1 MLKYLQKI
9 YNNCT
14 PIVIFGLFSRKGP
27 LMSGN
32 DVKWN
37 FSNLMSGDDI
47 KHKHSGIA
55 TSDEIGWKLPGKKK
69 EDDLKWGIPKSKLG
83 IDGTGG
89 SPVVKSAGDVK
100 RRFSPKVP
108 KVEDDRNW
116 MFPVSNES
124 KWGVKTSLKMERC
137 LLGKQEL
144 SLPEVLLDQPHIF
157 KDVLSVDTWSNILT
171 DAQKTHLTK
180 YLPKFPENDK
190 KEKEETVRRLFE
202 GDNFKFGNPLTQ
214 FHTKLKDLVQRSK
227 KQLFKSLCPIPSPEP
242 THPSVVST
250 FAAKPTVNGDI
261 SSSLPTTP
269 VPGDDGNPIQQPKR
283 QRPFSP
289 VEVTEEDYVQ
299 MIRNH
304 KRRKH
309 DVEMYP
315 ELNTQNI
322 SLQDIM
328 SRCQA
333 ARKTPQNGNAPIS
346 KKKKIKLKDRNDK
359 KLKKSVKIKSEDIR
373 QESQSSAQSNS
384 QFADA
389 ENSTGLQDNFMKQED
404 EVPDFPLP
412 ETCPP
417 KLTFGQHDNFFSLVR
432 DLLCGFSDGRAT
444 TVKFLSGDLIGGI
457 PDNFVPFVDYKER
470 AQQWRWIGAGR
481 DSDDKLNNLCKQWLA
496 NKKDKTSDSGDLG
509 QGSPPP
515 PRARTSFVVRATT
528 EEEKLMFREQEKR
541 RFENPHKGFT
551 YKMHG
556 YESVVGPVKGVYTK
570 ENAMTKAREHAI
582 EVKLTQL
589 LRNHSDIRYK
599 CIMRDAAA
607 RLPNGEGTRGDICEL
622 LKDSQFLA
630 PDRLHSEKDPCVKYD
645 VNRKLWIYLHR
656 SRTEEEF
663 ERIHQAHGAAQRAK
677 KSLQKPKTPKAKAKE
692 TNQATQPTST
702 IVSPKLTTSLSV
714 SSDSISIEDQTPLSL
729 TPSSPSVTNSPKKT
743 PNSPALG
750 TVSPHVTSISPR
762 TSALASIAT
771 TLKRVQ
777 SPNPSSSPAISSSLP
792 RQETATGIAK
802 TLPLGLLQSIRM
814 TVAGSNPAI
823 SQTLSQNLAAAI
835 RPELFQRQGSVISTT
850 NPQSPAGT
858 PTSAS
863 PVISKVITSQPQSPV
878 VTSNT
883 VQNVSA
889 TTGVTTPL
897 VARLVQQMPAGS
909 QISVSNLLAA
919 QRAQMQAQS
928 QTKMSSTVHIK
939 GNATSATA
947 NPVQLTGKPL
957 ATTARGQLVQI
968 AGKGQQQMGLIQTQ
982 QGALPTISIIP
993 QAGGTAGVMNITQPR
1008 TPTSAIAEMSV
1019 RTGSPSPLTTATTT
1033 IARTAHQTQVI
1044 MTTTASSTGLTQQTA
1059 SQQKVVTPSQGGI
1072 VVTQLAPGSITLR
1085 PGGTPASSHA
1095 KVVTAGQAGL
1105 LPAQFIVQQTADLM
1119 TGGNTT
1125 VTQSLASGTQLL
1137 VSGGAGKPGQNIQVV
1152 RTVLGQQAG
1161 LKPGQATILISQ
1173 PPLQQTT
1180 ASMMSTGQVIQNIP
1194 KTHGKGS
1201 QKTKQPV
1208 YARIITPPPGMKL
1221 ATVGA
1226 AAGQALQAAPN
1237 VNVLQTAVNKLISV
1251 PTIAGTQTS
1260 GTVVL
1265 SDPQV
1270 TATDTTQ
1277 SLVTLTTSSTSQPSG
1292 ES

>member
-1 MLKYLQKI
+1 MTHDGYIKLPVLVCFSCKIYALDILKLLKYLQKI

-171 DAQKTHLTK
+171 DAQKTHITK

-250 FAAKPTVNGDI
+250 FAAKPT
-261 SSSLPTTP
+261 
-269 VPGDDGNPIQQPKR
+269 
-283 QRPFSP
+283 
-289 VEVTEEDYVQ
+289 
-299 MIRNH
+299 
-304 KRRKH
+304 
-309 DVEMYP
+309 MYP

-570 ENAMTKAREHAI
+570 ENAMTKAREHA
-582 EVKLTQL
+582 
-589 LRNHSDIRYK
+589 
-599 CIMRDAAA
+599 DAAA

-883 VQNVSA
+883 VQNVSS